1 MKAWSWILAV
11 VFAVLPAGGAASAQV
26 FFPQKDLVFTH
37 LAAGGGYETILTL
50 TNRGTYT
57 YTGKMY
63 FYKNCGEA
71 WNPTVNG
78 SAITGGWF
86 TASLPPGD
94 TVTYRVSGA
103 NLEAG
108 FCYLYSDDMVLD
120 NFVEGNQTYYVLS
133 GLTVQDS
140 IGISPSTELLISTVP
155 FESFSTIAVAF
166 ANPDFYWSRTASIT
180 LRLYDSAGTF
190 LTSANVSLAPLC
202 HYPRFLSDIFPGYNP
217 GRGRLD
223 IQSDNPIVAAALT
236 LNGGQLSSLPM
247 IPSPTTYDMTAV
259 DVGGITTRGEAA
271 SWIEG
276 RFVKGY
282 LRVIEFNGTAMDY
295 VFPIAGR
302 FVNGS
307 LRMSFYG
314 SGPAFNNE
322 EATIYF
328 YIPSFSLATSSFT
341 VEYVETFLAG
351 PSTSY
356 GTLYLTKNF

>member
-1 MKAWSWILAV
+1 MKSGRLFLWVIIGL
-11 VFAVLPAGGAASAQV
+11 LLAGGAASAQV
-26 FFPQKDLVFTH
+26 FYPQKDLVFTH
-37 LAAGGGYETILTL
+37 LAAGGGYETVLTM
-50 TNRGTYT
+50 TNRGTYD
-57 YTGKMY
+57 YAGKMY
-63 FYKNCGEA
+63 FYKNCDEQ

-78 SAITGGWF
+78 TAITGGMIVV
-86 TASLPPGD
+86 TIPPGD

-108 FCYLYSDDMVLD
+108 FCYLYADDMAMD
-120 NFVEGNQTYYVLS
+120 NFLEGNQAYFVLS
-133 GLTVQDS
+133 GPTVLDS
-140 IGISPSTELLISTVP
+140 IGISPSVELFVSTVP
-155 FESFSTIAVAF
+155 FENFSTIAVAF
-166 ANPDFYWSRTASIT
+166 ANPDFYWSRTASVT
-180 LRLYDSAGTF
+180 LRLYNSAGGF
-190 LTSANVSLAPLC
+190 LTSTNISLAPRC

-247 IPSPTTYDMTAV
+247 IPSPTTYTVTAV
-259 DVGGITTRGEAA
+259 DVSTITTRGEAA
-271 SWIEG
+271 IWIEG

-282 LRVIEFNGTAMDY
+282 LRVTEFNGASMDY
-295 VFPIAGR
+295 VFPIEGR

-314 SGPAFNNE
+314 SGPAFNNQ

-328 YIPSFSLATSSFT
+328 YVPNFALTTASYT
-341 VEYVETFLAG
+341 VDYVETFLAG